1 MVEDIEMSRYLD
13 TTKAIMEIPLHEDKV
28 KDWFF
33 VTDRCMSDY
42 ENSFKIDGGVIIYKK
57 SCNEVEVSVSV
68 DNNTQKY
75 YYYKIVSVIEN
86 LLDAIAYNII
96 SSNDKEQIEYM
107 QEFIKRFNEFK
118 GE

>member
-1 MVEDIEMSRYLD
+1 MNRYLD
-13 TTKAIMEIPLHEDKV
+13 TENSVMEIPLHNDKSI
-28 KDWFF
+28 DWFF

-42 ENSFKIDGGVIIYKK
+42 ENSFEIDGGVIIYEK
-57 SCNEVEVSVSV
+57 SCNEIEVSIKV
-68 DNNTQKY
+68 DNNIQNS

-86 LLDAIAYNII
+86 LLDAIVYNII
-96 SSNDKEQIEYM
+96 SSNDEEQIEYM